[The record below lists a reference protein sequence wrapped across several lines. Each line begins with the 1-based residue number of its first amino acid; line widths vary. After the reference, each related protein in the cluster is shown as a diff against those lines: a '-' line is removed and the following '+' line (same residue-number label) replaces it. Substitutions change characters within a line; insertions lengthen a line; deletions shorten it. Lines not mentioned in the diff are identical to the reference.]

1 MANISF
7 QGINTGLPP
16 NLIEKI
22 MEAERMPIQNLE
34 LKKGKTEIKL
44 KLIQDL
50 EAKVGGIT
58 GTLGE
63 LAGTRGFTD
72 YELNS
77 SNPAVVTGIV
87 DPTKTSVGN
96 WNIEVV
102 EMPQKASAITN
113 GFPDKDQSEVGV
125 GYLSFVTAD
134 GDKEVYIDGT
144 NNTLQGV
151 AAKINQ
157 AGVGIKATI
166 INDRKDKDYPYKL
179 VLASNHV
186 GEDNQI
192 EYPKLYFLDGDQ
204 DFFFEDSKQAKNG
217 VIKIDGFEMEISD
230 TKVED
235 IIPGVTLEIKGADPG
250 KNVSVG
256 VKENQE
262 AVSGKVEGFVKAMNE
277 VMGFVQTQNKMDK
290 TTDTSKTLGGDSI
303 LRSVESRMHRIV
315 QDPVLGTKGDIKRL
329 NQLGIVFTRAGTLD
343 FDKDKFRNSLARNSA
358 AVQAF
363 FSGDGYS
370 TGFIQMVKRE
380 LGAILNASFG
390 PIANRKKGLQH
401 NISAAEDQI
410 ARKEKQLEKK
420 EEALKKQFSRLEE
433 TMSKLKSQGAS
444 LGALGGGSLI
454 GGASL
459 GGMSG

>member
-1 MANISF
+1 
-7 QGINTGLPP
+7 
-16 NLIEKI
+16 
-22 MEAERMPIQNLE
+22 MEAERVPIQNLE
-34 LKKGKTEIKL
+34 NKKGKQEIKL

-50 EAKVGGIT
+50 EAKVSGIT

-77 SNPAVVTGIV
+77 SNPAVVTGVV
-87 DPTKTSVGN
+87 DPTKTGVGN

-102 EMPQKASAITN
+102 DMPQKASAITN
-113 GFPDKDQSEVGV
+113 GFPDKDQTEVGV
-125 GYLSFVTAD
+125 GYLAFETAD
-134 GDKEVYIDGT
+134 GTKEVYIDGT
-144 NNTLQGV
+144 SNTLQGV

-179 VLASNHV
+179 VLASDHV

-204 DFFFEDSKQAKNG
+204 DFYFEESKQAKNG
-217 VIKIDGFEMEISD
+217 IIKIDGFEMEISD
-230 TKVED
+230 TKLED
-235 IIPGVTLEIKGADPG
+235 IIPGVTLEVKGADPG
-250 KNVSVG
+250 KNVSLS

-262 AVSGKVEGFVKAMNE
+262 AVSGKVEGFVKAMND
-277 VMGFVQTQNKMDK
+277 VMGFIQTQNKMDK
-290 TTDTSKTLGGDSI
+290 NTDTSKTLGGDGI
-303 LRSVESRMHRIV
+303 LRSIEARMQRIV
-315 QDPVLGTKGDIKRL
+315 QDPVLGTKGEVKRL
-329 NQLGIVFTRAGTLD
+329 NQLGIVFSRNGTLD
-343 FDKDKFRNSLARNSA
+343 FDKDKFRNTLARNSA
-358 AVQAF
+358 AVQSF
-363 FSGDGYS
+363 FAGDGYS

-380 LGAILNASFG
+380 LGAILNTSFG
-390 PIANRKKGLQH
+390 PLANRKRGLQH
-401 NISAAEDQI
+401 NISAADQQI
-410 ARKEKQLEKK
+410 ARKEIQLAKR
-420 EEALKKQFSRLEE
+420 EESLKKQFSRLEE

-444 LGALGGGSLI
+444 LGAFGGGGLP